1 MVVVVDILAV
11 VFDAIIQLQLWF
23 WYQRCRNRCVAVG
36 VIRRSS
42 HLCRAVIAI
51 ISENVTIPF
60 AKGEPLFTMVSKR
73 YKTTDIVGYLKSIL
87 EDAKP
92 YARMKLMFV
101 GIQGIG
107 KTSLLNRLKEE
118 GMNAAR

>member
-1 MVVVVDILAV
+1 
-11 VFDAIIQLQLWF
+11 
-23 WYQRCRNRCVAVG
+23 
-36 VIRRSS
+36 
-42 HLCRAVIAI
+42 
-51 ISENVTIPF
+51 
-60 AKGEPLFTMVSKR
+60 MVSKR

-118 GMNAAR
+118 GIMNASKYVGFPRSGNARLW

>member
-1 MVVVVDILAV
+1 MLLYSCNYGFGTNGAAIVVLVLFAV
-11 VFDAIIQLQLWF
+11 VAI
-23 WYQRCRNRCVAVG
+23 CV
-36 VIRRSS
+36 
-42 HLCRAVIAI
+42 AVIAI

>member
-23 WYQRCRNRCVAVG
+23 WYQRCRNRCV
-36 VIRRSS
+36 IRRCC

-60 AKGEPLFTMVSKR
+60 ATGEPLFTMVSKR

>member
-1 MVVVVDILAV
+1 
-11 VFDAIIQLQLWF
+11 
-23 WYQRCRNRCVAVG
+23 
-36 VIRRSS
+36 
-42 HLCRAVIAI
+42 
-51 ISENVTIPF
+51 
-60 AKGEPLFTMVSKR
+60 MVSKR

-118 GMNAAR
+118 GIMNATKYDGLPPGGNALW

>member
-1 MVVVVDILAV
+1 MRITITNDIDDDFL
-11 VFDAIIQLQLWF
+11 LL
-23 WYQRCRNRCVAVG
+23 
-36 VIRRSS
+36 S
-42 HLCRAVIAI
+42 
-51 ISENVTIPF
+51 
-60 AKGEPLFTMVSKR
+60 GEPLYTMVSKR

-118 GMNAAR
+118 GIINASQ

>member
-1 MVVVVDILAV
+1 
-11 VFDAIIQLQLWF
+11 
-23 WYQRCRNRCVAVG
+23 
-36 VIRRSS
+36 
-42 HLCRAVIAI
+42 
-51 ISENVTIPF
+51 
-60 AKGEPLFTMVSKR
+60 MVSKR

-118 GMNAAR
+118 GIMNVNKYVGLPLKGNALR